1 MGYITAIK
9 IAILVFPVL
18 ALVLTLPYIIVQYFK
33 YGSVSFLRSLI
44 LFTFIFYMLCAYFL
58 VIMPLPHRYEVG
70 PGRELNLVP
79 FKFVEKFRA
88 ETVLNIHDSSTYVA
102 ALRQECLYVV
112 LFNILLTMP
121 FGMYMK
127 YYFRRNF
134 ITTTF
139 LTFCLSAFFEFTQYT
154 GLYFIYQGSYRIC
167 DVDDLIQNTLGGML
181 GYMVMCI
188 LRCILPLPNRES
200 IDKKAYVRGLRV
212 SGLRRTVMCGI
223 DFAVFGGV
231 NVYLML
237 TVQKWNVG
245 FFVGTFLIYYVLFP
259 MITHGRTLGSCIT
272 RLRLTAPNHMYIRMI
287 IRNIYI
293 AAYYVVI
300 PVLLGEYLVK
310 GAKELPTS
318 RDNKMIIVAVVV
330 MAVFMFYLIH
340 AICVWSAR
348 RIYYDMWFKTAFVST
363 IKVHECEASPE
374 DACGYIPSEDAWLV
388 KPSRKM
394 FTNPLEFEEEV
405 RRAEEQQR
413 NKSMRK
419 AASEKR
425 QEPVQ
430 KAVPEQRQKPV
441 QKAAP
446 EQRQDPEQKTQPGNT
461 DGGTDGPEI
470 ITDPGFD
477 LWAEDEKTK

>member
-245 FFVGTFLIYYVLFP
+245 FFVGTFLVYYVLFP

-340 AICVWSAR
+340 AICLWSAR

-363 IKVHECEASPE
+363 IKVHEGEVSPE
-374 DACGYIPSEDAWLV
+374 DACGYIPSEDDWLV

-461 DGGTDGPEI
+461 DVGTDGPEI

>member
-212 SGLRRTVMCGI
+212 SGLRRTV
-223 DFAVFGGV
+223 
-231 NVYLML
+231 
-237 TVQKWNVG
+237 
-245 FFVGTFLIYYVLFP
+245 
-259 MITHGRTLGSCIT
+259 
-272 RLRLTAPNHMYIRMI
+272 
-287 IRNIYI
+287 
-293 AAYYVVI
+293 
-300 PVLLGEYLVK
+300 LLCQSK
-310 GAKELPTS
+310 K
-318 RDNKMIIVAVVV
+318 
-330 MAVFMFYLIH
+330 
-340 AICVWSAR
+340 
-348 RIYYDMWFKTAFVST
+348 DM
-363 IKVHECEASPE
+363 
-374 DACGYIPSEDAWLV
+374 
-388 KPSRKM
+388 R
-394 FTNPLEFEEEV
+394 
-405 RRAEEQQR
+405 
-413 NKSMRK
+413 
-419 AASEKR
+419 
-425 QEPVQ
+425 
-430 KAVPEQRQKPV
+430 
-441 QKAAP
+441 
-446 EQRQDPEQKTQPGNT
+446 
-461 DGGTDGPEI
+461 
-470 ITDPGFD
+470 
-477 LWAEDEKTK
+477 